1 MGFFSAIGNA
11 VSGAVSGIIDTVVG
25 EDSLIGKVASGLGLD
40 NVTDLILGG
49 PGQWLETITDAVGLP
64 PIVGDVLNCITNVA
78 TGNIPGAISEAMEA
92 ASQIAVAV
100 GAEKLGQFL
109 ELGKNLVS
117 PFTSGNPSEFFKGAM
132 DNIKDTITD
141 PQKLLK
147 FLGDAVAPQPYG
159 DLFHPLVFPEQS
171 TPEVWK
177 SIFDDVAKLIEN
189 SEPALRQLRA

>member
-25 EDSLIGKVASGLGLD
+25 EDSLIGGIASKLGID
-40 NVTDLILGG
+40 SVTDLILGG

-117 PFTSGNPSEFFKGAM
+117 TFTSGNPAEFFKGAM
-132 DNIKDTITD
+132 DNIKNTITD
-141 PQKLLK
+141 PQKLIA
-147 FLGDAVAPQPYG
+147 FVGDAVGPSTYG
-159 DLFHPLVFPEQS
+159 DMAPLVFPEQAS
-171 TPEVWK
+171 PSAWQG
-177 SIFDDVAKLIEN
+177 IFEDVAKLVEN

>member
-25 EDSLIGKVASGLGLD
+25 EDSLIGGIASKLGID

-117 PFTSGNPSEFFKGAM
+117 TFTSGNPAEFFKGAM
-132 DNIKDTITD
+132 DNIKNTITD
-141 PQKLLK
+141 PQKLIA
-147 FLGDAVAPQPYG
+147 FVGDAVGPSTYG
-159 DLFHPLVFPEQS
+159 DMAPLIFPEQAS
-171 TPEVWK
+171 PSAWQG
-177 SIFDDVAKLIEN
+177 IFEDVAKLVEN